1 MTCGSI
7 LRNFS
12 STSSL
17 NRPTVSS
24 EFVITA
30 PDVSIRFKTARFA
43 FAQKFSMGFGHGEYG
58 GQSCNGRGDPSDE
71 PLPVF
76 LTKSARFCVL

>member
-1 MTCGSI
+1 
-7 LRNFS
+7 
-12 STSSL
+12 
-17 NRPTVSS
+17 
-24 EFVITA
+24 
-30 PDVSIRFKTARFA
+30 
-43 FAQKFSMGFGHGEYG
+43 MGFGHGEYG